1 MQQRPIQFYHRGNI
15 VRVQQQPPTRTVLQ
29 FLREE
34 LHASGS
40 KEGCAEGDCGACTV
54 AVGELRHGAL
64 VWRALNA
71 CLMLLPALDGKAL
84 LTVEDLAALAPDG
97 LHPVQ
102 QALVEQHGSQCGFC
116 TPGFVMSL
124 FALAS
129 QHPGAGRAEVI
140 DAISGNLCRCTGYR
154 PIIDAGVAAC
164 AAPPCLPEPEP
175 IVAALLA
182 MAEAPALDY
191 RDGTAHFRS
200 PRTLAE
206 LAELYAATPDAR
218 LLAGGTDL
226 GLRVTKQ
233 LRELPELISL
243 THVAELKTIE
253 HDSHWLHL
261 GAAVTLTDA
270 FAALVA
276 EYPELAEL
284 ARRFASPPIRNAA
297 TLAGNVANGSP
308 IGDSMPALIA
318 LGARLRLHR
327 LGVEREMALEHFYLG
342 YQRNALLPGE
352 FVRAVLVPRRIPST
366 SSGPAPFIRAYKA
379 SKRYE
384 QDIATV
390 FLALALTLD
399 DSGVVQDARLAL
411 GGMAAVPA
419 RAPLAETVLIGHPWN
434 AVVVEAAMNELQH
447 DFSPLSDLRG
457 RADHRQRLARRLLWR
472 AWLDSQGGMPLQL
485 DELEPIALSA
495 PEDAP

>member
-1 MQQRPIQFYHRGNI
+1 MQQRPIQFYYRGDI

-29 FLREE
+29 YLRED
-34 LHASGS
+34 LHACGT

-54 AVGELRHGAL
+54 AVGELRHGEL
-64 VWRALNA
+64 VWHAVNA

-102 QALVEQHGSQCGFC
+102 QALIEQHGSQCGFC

-140 DAISGNLCRCTGYR
+140 DALSGNLCRCTGYR
-154 PIIDAGVAAC
+154 PIVDAGVAAC
-164 AAPPCLPEPEP
+164 AAPPCLPNPEP
-175 IVAALLA
+175 IVAALQA
-182 MAEAPALDY
+182 MATAPALDY
-191 RDGTAHFRS
+191 RAGGARLRS

-206 LAELYAATPDAR
+206 LAELYAAVPEAR

-226 GLRVTKQ
+226 GLWVTKQ
-233 LRELPELISL
+233 LHELPELIAL
-243 THVAELKTIE
+243 AHVDELKTIE
-253 HDSHWLHL
+253 HDPEWLRI

-270 FAALVA
+270 FAALLA

-297 TLAGNVANGSP
+297 TLAGNIANGSP

-327 LGVEREMALEHFYLG
+327 LGAERELALEQFYLG
-342 YQRNALLPGE
+342 YQHNALAPGE
-352 FVRAVLVPRRIPST
+352 FVRAVLVPRRLPSNAA
-366 SSGPAPFIRAYKA
+366 GPAPFIRAYKA

-390 FLALALTLD
+390 FLALAITRD

-419 RAPLAETVLIGHPWN
+419 RAPQAEAALIGRPWN
-434 AVVVEAAMNELQH
+434 AVAVEAAMNELQQ

-472 AWLDSQGGMPLQL
+472 AWLDSQGMTPLQL
-485 DELEPIALSA
+485 DELEPIARPA
-495 PEDAP
+495 PEETL

>member
-1 MQQRPIQFYHRGNI
+1 MEQRPIQFYHRGGI
-15 VRVQQQPPTRTVLQ
+15 VRVMRQPPTRTVLQ
-29 FLREE
+29 YLRED
-34 LHASGS
+34 LHASGT

-54 AVGELRHGAL
+54 AVGELRHGEL
-64 VWRALNA
+64 VWHAVNA

-84 LTVEDLAALAPDG
+84 LTVEDVAALSPDG

-124 FALAS
+124 FALSA
-129 QHPGAGRAEVI
+129 QHPGAGRAEVL
-140 DAISGNLCRCTGYR
+140 DALSGNLCRCTGYR
-154 PIIDAGVAAC
+154 PIVDAGIAAC
-164 AAPPCLPEPEP
+164 AAAPCLPEPEP
-175 IVAALLA
+175 IIAALRE

-191 RDGTAHFRS
+191 RQGGARFRS
-200 PRTLAE
+200 PRSLAE

-226 GLRVTKQ
+226 GLWVTKE

-243 THVAELKTIE
+243 GHVPELKTIE
-253 HDSHWLHL
+253 HDTQWLRF

-270 FAALVA
+270 FAALL
-276 EYPELAEL
+276 EDYPELAEL

-297 TLAGNVANGSP
+297 TLVGNITNGSP

-327 LGVEREMALEHFYLG
+327 LGVERELALEHFYLG
-342 YQRNALLPGE
+342 YQHNALVPGE
-352 FVRAVLVPRRIPST
+352 FVRAVLVPRRPEPAAT
-366 SSGPAPFIRAYKA
+366 RPAPFIRAYKA

-390 FLALALTLD
+390 FLALSITRD
-399 DSGVVQDARLAL
+399 DASVIQEARIAL
-411 GGMAAVPA
+411 GGMAAAPA
-419 RAPLAETVLIGHPWN
+419 RAPLTEAALVGHPWN
-434 AVVVEAAMNELQH
+434 AVAVEAAMNELQH
-447 DFSPLSDLRG
+447 DFTPLSDLRG
-457 RADHRQRLARRLLWR
+457 RADHRLRLSRRLLWR
-472 AWLDSQGGMPLQL
+472 AWLDSQGTAPLQL
-485 DELEPIALSA
+485 DTLRPIVLPA